1 MKRFLWITALML
13 MTALTAFSQ
22 DKTAILMVHY
32 GTTHDETRA
41 LTIDAVNQAVREA
54 FPDAEVR
61 EAWTSRIVVK
71 RLAARGV
78 ERLLPVD
85 ALLKLRGEGY
95 RRVIVQTTTL
105 LEGAEMASL
114 RRDVES
120 VKPFFKQIL
129 VGEPLLYS
137 VNACTEVADL
147 LIKRHSDRADARKR
161 AHVVLVG
168 HGTHAPNNA
177 TYSQMEHLLQRRGS
191 ALFHVATV
199 EGYPTLATLTADLKA
214 AKARKVT
221 LVPFLLVAGEHAVR
235 DISGEWK
242 TALEAEGLQVETV
255 LEGLGQLPEIQS
267 IFVSRIQTLVSRLK

>member
-13 MTALTAFSQ
+13 MTALTAVSQ

-41 LTIDAVNQAVREA
+41 LTIEAVNQAVRDA

-85 ALLKLRGEGY
+85 ALLKLRAEGY

-137 VNACTEVADL
+137 VKACTEVADL
-147 LIKRHSDRADARKR
+147 MIQRHGGRTDVRKR

-242 TALEAEGLQVETV
+242 TALEAKGLQVETV